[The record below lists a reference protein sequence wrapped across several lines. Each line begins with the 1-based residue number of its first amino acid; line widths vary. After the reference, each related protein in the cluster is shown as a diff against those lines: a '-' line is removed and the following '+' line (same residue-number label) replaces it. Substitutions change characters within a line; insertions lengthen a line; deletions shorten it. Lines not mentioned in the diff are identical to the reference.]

1 LKAYTVNKIHVI
13 RNEDVD
19 QVLIGT
25 PEAHKH
31 LRVCM
36 KLKNG
41 SILIFKE
48 ATVANISRAYITMK
62 THPNI
67 QAQELKM
74 KLLTEE
80 SRKEGYA
87 THQLLETRRKNRGI
101 KKELKELLEKA
112 EALI

>member
-1 LKAYTVNKIHVI
+1 VNKIHII
-13 RNEDVD
+13 RNEDVN

-25 PEAHKH
+25 PEDHKH

-41 SILIFKE
+41 SIIILQE
-48 ATVANISRAYITMK
+48 ATVANISRAYITIK

-74 KLLTEE
+74 KLLTED

-87 THQLLETRRKNRGI
+87 THQLLEAPRKNRDI
-101 KKELKELLEKA
+101 KKELKKLLEKA

>member
-1 LKAYTVNKIHVI
+1 VNKIHVI
-13 RNEDVD
+13 RNEDVN
-19 QVLIGT
+19 QALIGT
-25 PEAHKH
+25 PEGHKH

-41 SILIFKE
+41 SVIIFQE
-48 ATVANISRAYITMK
+48 ATIANISRAYITMK

-74 KLLTEE
+74 KPLTEE

-87 THQLLETRRKNRGI
+87 THQLLETRRKNRDI
-101 KKELKELLEKA
+101 EKELKELLEKA
-112 EALI
+112 EVLI

>member
-1 LKAYTVNKIHVI
+1 MNKIHMI
-13 RNEDVD
+13 RNEDVN

-25 PEAHKH
+25 PEDHKH

-36 KLKNG
+36 KLKNE
-41 SILIFKE
+41 SIIIFQE
-48 ATVANISRAYITMK
+48 ATIANISRAYTTIK

-80 SRKEGYA
+80 SRKEGHA
-87 THQLLETRRKNRGI
+87 KHQLLETRRRNKDI
-101 KKELKELLEKA
+101 EKELKKLLEKA
-112 EALI
+112 EIFI